1 MKFLGVI
8 PARYASTRFPG
19 KPLADI
25 NGKPMIQKVYEQAL
39 KALEHVYVATDDER
53 IEEAVKSFG
62 GKVIMT
68 SPNHQSGTDRIAEA
82 AKLIT
87 RKLTIDFDVVIN
99 IQGDEPFIQPD
110 QINSLKSCFK
120 NPSTEIATLIK
131 KISNSDEIFDPNKV
145 KVVTA
150 KDHRALYFSRSPI
163 PFVRGE
169 NREKWLNNNTFFKH
183 IGMYAYRFDSLMKIS
198 KLEQSDLELSESL
211 EQLRWLENGYWI
223 QTEITEH
230 ESIGIDTPEDLMR
243 VKEMGLL

>member
-1 MKFLGVI
+1 MNFLGII

-25 NGKPMIQKVYEQAL
+25 NGKTMIQKVYEQAC
-39 KALEHVYVATDDER
+39 KALDHVYVATDDKR
-53 IEEAVKSFG
+53 IEEAVHNFG

-82 AKLIT
+82 TQYIT
-87 RKLTIDFDVVIN
+87 KRLKQNFDVVIN
-99 IQGDEPFIQPD
+99 IQGDEPFIQPK
-110 QINSLKSCFK
+110 QINSLKSCFH

-131 KISNSDEIFDPNKV
+131 AITNPKEIFDPNKV
-145 KVVTA
+145 KVVIA
-150 KDHRALYFSRSPI
+150 KNKRALYFSRSAI
-163 PFVRGE
+163 PYLRGKSQ
-169 NREKWLNNNTFFKH
+169 EKWFAQNSFYKH
-183 IGMYAYRFDSLMKIS
+183 IGMYAYRYDVLIKITQ
-198 KLEQSDLELSESL
+198 LEQSDLELSESL

-230 ESIGIDTPEDLMR
+230 ESIGIDTPEDLIK

>member
-1 MKFLGVI
+1 MKFLGII

-39 KALEHVYVATDDER
+39 KALDHVYVATDDKR

-62 GKVIMT
+62 GKIIMT

-82 AKLIT
+82 ANIISQNLKL
-87 RKLTIDFDVVIN
+87 DFDVVIN
-99 IQGDEPFIQPD
+99 IQGDEPFIQPE
-110 QINSLKSCFK
+110 QINSLKSCFN
-120 NPSTEIATLIK
+120 NPATEIATLIK
-131 KISNSDEIFDPNKV
+131 AITNTAEIFDPNKV

-150 KDHRALYFSRSPI
+150 KDNRALYFSRSPI

-169 NREKWLNNNTFFKH
+169 DQYKWLSQNTFYKH
-183 IGMYAYRFDSLMKIS
+183 IGMYAYRFDALMKVT
-198 KLEQSDLELSESL
+198 KLEQSKLELSESL

-230 ESIGIDTPEDLMR
+230 ESIGIDTPEDLLR

>member
-1 MKFLGVI
+1 MNFLGII

-25 NGKPMIQKVYEQAL
+25 NGKPMIQKVYEQAQQ
-39 KALEHVYVATDDER
+39 ALDYVYVATDDKR

-82 AKLIT
+82 ASFITEKL
-87 RKLTIDFDVVIN
+87 KLNFDVVIN
-99 IQGDEPFIQPD
+99 IQGDEPFIQPE
-110 QINSLKSCFK
+110 QINLLKSCFN

-131 KISNSDEIFDPNKV
+131 KITNSDEIFDPNKV
-145 KVVTA
+145 KVVIA
-150 KDHRALYFSRSPI
+150 KDNRALYFSRSPI

-169 NREKWLNNNTFFKH
+169 NQEDWLNKNSFFKH
-183 IGMYAYRFDSLMKIS
+183 IGMYAYRFNALMEVT
-198 KLEQSDLELSESL
+198 KLKQSNLELSESL

-230 ESIGIDTPEDLMR
+230 ESIGIDTPEDLIR
-243 VKEMGLL
+243 VKKMGLL

>member
-1 MKFLGVI
+1 MNFLGII

-25 NGKPMIQKVYEQAL
+25 NGKPMIQKVYEQAIQ
-39 KALEHVYVATDDER
+39 ALDHVYIATDDKR
-53 IEEAVKSFG
+53 IEEAVNSFG

-82 AKLIT
+82 ANYITEKLK
-87 RKLTIDFDVVIN
+87 RNFDVVIN
-99 IQGDEPFIQPD
+99 IQGDEPFIQPE
-110 QINSLKSCFK
+110 QINSLKSCFQ

-131 KISNSDEIFDPNKV
+131 AITNSKEIFDPNKV

-150 KDHRALYFSRSPI
+150 KDKRALYFSRSPI
-163 PFVRGE
+163 PYVRSKDQ
-169 NREKWLNNNTFFKH
+169 EKWLTQNSFYKH
-183 IGMYAYRFDSLMKIS
+183 IGMYAYRFDALMKITE
-198 KLEQSDLELSESL
+198 LEQSDLELSESL

-230 ESIGIDTPEDLMR
+230 ESIGIDTPEDLIR

>member
-25 NGKPMIQKVYEQAL
+25 NGKPMIQKVYEQVL
-39 KALEHVYVATDDER
+39 QALEHVYVATDDKR
-53 IEEAVKSFG
+53 IEEVVKSFG

-82 AKLIT
+82 AKLINLNL
-87 RKLTIDFDVVIN
+87 KFDFDVVIN
-99 IQGDEPFIQPD
+99 IQGDEPFIQPE
-110 QINSLKSCFK
+110 QINSLKSCFN

-131 KISNSDEIFDPNKV
+131 KITNSDEIFDPNKV

-150 KDHRALYFSRSPI
+150 KDARALYFSRSPI

-169 NREKWLNNNTFFKH
+169 NRAEWLNNNEFFKH
-183 IGMYAYRFDSLMKIS
+183 IGMYAYRFDSLMKITQ
-198 KLEQSDLELSESL
+198 LEQSNLELSESL

-230 ESIGIDTPEDLMR
+230 ESVGIDTPEDLKR
-243 VKEMGLL
+243 VREMGLL

>member
-1 MKFLGVI
+1 MKFLGII

-39 KALEHVYVATDDER
+39 KALDHVYVATDDKR

-62 GKVIMT
+62 GKIIMT

-82 AKLIT
+82 ANIISQNLKL
-87 RKLTIDFDVVIN
+87 DFDVVIN
-99 IQGDEPFIQPD
+99 IQGDEPFIQPE
-110 QINSLKSCFK
+110 QINSLKSCFN
-120 NPSTEIATLIK
+120 NPATEIATLIK
-131 KISNSDEIFDPNKV
+131 SITNTAEIFDPNKV

-150 KDHRALYFSRSPI
+150 KDNRALYFSRSPI

-169 NREKWLNNNTFFKH
+169 DQDKWLSQNTFYKH
-183 IGMYAYRFDSLMKIS
+183 IGMYAYRFDALMKVT
-198 KLEQSDLELSESL
+198 KLEQSKLELSESL

-230 ESIGIDTPEDLMR
+230 ESIGIDTPEDLLR

>member
-39 KALEHVYVATDDER
+39 QALEHVYVATDDKR
-53 IEEAVKSFG
+53 IEDAVKSFG

-68 SPNHQSGTDRIAEA
+68 STNHQSGTDRIAEA
-82 AKLIT
+82 ANIITEKL
-87 RKLTIDFDVVIN
+87 KLNFDVVIN
-99 IQGDEPFIQPD
+99 IQGDEPFIQPE
-110 QINSLKSCFK
+110 QINSLKSCFN

-131 KISNSDEIFDPNKV
+131 KITNTDEIFDPNKV

-150 KDHRALYFSRSPI
+150 KDNRALYFSRSPI

-169 NREKWLNNNTFFKH
+169 NQEEWLNKNSFFKH
-183 IGMYAYRFDSLMKIS
+183 IGMYAYRFDSLMKVT
-198 KLEQSDLELSESL
+198 KLEQSELELSESL

>member
-1 MKFLGVI
+1 MNFLGII

-25 NGKPMIQKVYEQAL
+25 NGKTMIQKVYEQVA
-39 KALEHVYVATDDER
+39 KALDHVYVATDDKR

-82 AKLIT
+82 ASFITEKL
-87 RKLTIDFDVVIN
+87 KLNFDVVIN
-99 IQGDEPFIQPD
+99 IQGDEPFIQPE
-110 QINSLKSCFK
+110 QINLLKSCFN

-131 KISNSDEIFDPNKV
+131 KITNSDEIFDPNKV

-150 KDHRALYFSRSPI
+150 KDNRALYFSRSPI

-169 NREKWLNNNTFFKH
+169 NKEEWLNKNSFFKH
-183 IGMYAYRFDSLMKIS
+183 IGMYAYRFNALMEVT

-230 ESIGIDTPEDLMR
+230 ESIGIDTPEDLIR